1 MESFSYSFFF
11 TRLSFTLPILHLFL
25 IIFIFAFCFPK
36 PLCRNDERTALLQ
49 LKSSFIIDESAS
61 TDPSSYIPSF
71 LHGQYTAIVLIVAR
85 GMALNAIR
93 TRVMWRRLI
102 SIAVVCTVLSTPPAA
117 FFGFLNC
124 EASTLLIII
133 STTLISRLSRAVFQG

>member
-11 TRLSFTLPILHLFL
+11 TRLSFTLPIRHLFL
-25 IIFIFAFCFPK
+25 IIFTFAICSSK
-36 PLCRNDERTALLQ
+36 SLCRNDERTALLQ
-49 LKSSFIIDESAS
+49 LKSAS
-61 TDPSSYIPSF
+61 SLMSLLQQILRLIPSF
-71 LHGQYTAIVLIVAR
+71 LHGHYTAIVLIVAR

-93 TRVMWRRLI
+93 TRVMWQRLI

-117 FFGFLNC
+117 FFGFLSC

-133 STTLISRLSRAVFQG
+133 STTLVSRLSWAVFQG